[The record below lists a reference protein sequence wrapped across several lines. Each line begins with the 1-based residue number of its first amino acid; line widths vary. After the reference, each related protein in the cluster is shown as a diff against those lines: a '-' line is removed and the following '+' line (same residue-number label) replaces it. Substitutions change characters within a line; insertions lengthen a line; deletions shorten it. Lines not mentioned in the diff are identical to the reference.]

1 MPPVQRV
8 RKTLVMCRLW
18 KRLAAMS
25 AYRRHALT
33 SSLAG
38 VAIYGSGL
46 VTGPIIARTLGPSG
60 RGDIAAVL
68 APGAF
73 IPMLLAIGLP
83 TAAAYFVDTIDERE
97 LLATAMAFGF
107 VVGTPISI
115 ILWFLAPGY
124 LADNSPVALTWA
136 RVLLALMP
144 LSVGMAA
151 ALEIRR
157 RVAPGASWNLWRCAP
172 FATNLVGIVLLAISG
187 RLTLGSAL
195 TVNTLGGFFTLALL
209 VTPFLRSR
217 SWPRPSLT
225 ALRVMFPYAWR
236 IATTGTAVSLTSR
249 LDQVVLVTA
258 VPPAEL
264 GRYAVA
270 VTIVSVTNPLTSGFA
285 AALFGH
291 LRSEFLPD
299 RALRRYRRSVALT
312 FIVSATVAFGLAVTA
327 RPLLRF
333 AFGPEF
339 ASAASAVQLLLPG
352 AIAFNVM
359 GVMTTKLMSDGRPG
373 EASLAALLGA
383 VTTVLGLV
391 VLIPP
396 FGINGAAAV
405 TSVAFVAQV
414 VFLVARGAL
423 GNALPPSPPGPS
435 APMPGGESGRS
446 WPDVRHSS

>member
-1 MPPVQRV
+1 MN
-8 RKTLVMCRLW
+8 RLW

-25 AYRRHALT
+25 AYRRHALM
-33 SSLAG
+33 SSLTG

-60 RGDIAAVL
+60 RGDIAAVI
-68 APGAF
+68 APGMV

-83 TAAAYFVDTIDERE
+83 SAAAYFVDSVDERE
-97 LLATAMAFGF
+97 LLATAMAFGV

-115 ILWFLAPGY
+115 VLWFLAPGY
-124 LADNSPVALTWA
+124 LADNSPVTLAWA

-157 RVAPGASWNLWRCAP
+157 RLAPGTSWNLWRCAP
-172 FATNLVGIVLLAISG
+172 FATNLVGIVLLAVTG

-195 TVNTLGGFFTLALL
+195 TVNTVGGFFALVL
-209 VTPFLRSR
+209 FVSPFLRSR
-217 SWPRPSLT
+217 TWPRPSLAT
-225 ALRVMFPYAWR
+225 LRMLFPYAWR
-236 IATTGTAVSLTSR
+236 TATTGTAVSLTSR

-258 VPPAEL
+258 VPPADL

-270 VTIVSVTNPLTSGFA
+270 VTIVSVTNPLTSGFS

-291 LRSEFLPD
+291 LRGESSPG
-299 RALRRYRRSVALT
+299 RALRRFRRSVGLT
-312 FIVSATVAFGLAVTA
+312 LVVSATVALGLAVTA
-327 RPLLRF
+327 RPLLQL
-333 AFGPEF
+333 AFGREF

-352 AIAFNVM
+352 AVAFNVM
-359 GVMTTKLMSDGRPG
+359 GVMTTKLLSDGRPG

-383 VTTVLGLV
+383 VVTVLGLV

-405 TSVAFVAQV
+405 TSVAFNAQV
-414 VFLVARGAL
+414 AFLIVRGAL
-423 GNALPPSPPGPS
+423 GKPLPPPRPGPS
-435 APMPGGESGRS
+435 SPQPGSSSERNQ
-446 WPDVRHSS
+446 PDVRRSS